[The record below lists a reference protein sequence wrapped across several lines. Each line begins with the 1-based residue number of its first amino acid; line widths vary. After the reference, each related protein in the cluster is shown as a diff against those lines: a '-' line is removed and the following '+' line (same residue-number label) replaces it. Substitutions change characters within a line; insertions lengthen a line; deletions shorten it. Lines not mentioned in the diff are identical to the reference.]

1 MKYALVLAV
10 LATPAA
16 AHPGPHV
23 NPHGDFWGVALALAI
38 ICAPAL
44 TACRHLK

>member
-1 MKYALVLAV
+1 MKYTLALAV
-10 LATPAA
+10 LASPVG

-38 ICAPAL
+38 ICAAAL
-44 TACRHLK
+44 FTYRHRK